1 MQRSLTDLEKSA
13 HEFLHYRDTTAS
25 GEKVRD
31 RAKAVLKAWLTLK
44 SAAGKMVNG
53 DVDENGN
60 RTLYFDEPLTI
71 GETTYTG
78 VQAQKKEATPA
89 IDIDAAKE
97 LLLAKGANASGE
109 GRDDVYYDKVFKR
122 RVIREF
128 DEDAL
133 LVLNQKGVVSDD
145 ELDALL
151 VSGEPTY
158 ALVVVKG

>member
-1 MQRSLTDLEKSA
+1 MRRALSDLEKSA

-25 GEKVRD
+25 AEKVRD
-31 RAKAVLKAWLTLK
+31 RAKAVLKGWLTLRNK
-44 SAAGKMVNG
+44 AGEMVNG

-71 GETTYTG
+71 GEATYTG
-78 VQAQKKEATPA
+78 VQAQKKEPTPA
-89 IDIDAAKE
+89 IDLDAAE
-97 LLLAKGANASGE
+97 TLLKGKGSEA
-109 GRDDVYYDKVFKR
+109 YDKVFKR

-133 LVLNQKGVVSDD
+133 LVLNQKGVLSDN
-145 ELDALL
+145 ELDGLL
-151 VSGEPTY
+151 VTGDPTY

>member
-1 MQRSLTDLEKSA
+1 MRRALSDLEKSA

-25 GEKVRD
+25 AEKIRD
-31 RAKAVLKAWLTLK
+31 RAKATIKEWLTAK
-44 SAAGKMVNG
+44 SEAGKMVNG
-53 DVDENGN
+53 DVDEDGN
-60 RTLYFDEPLTI
+60 RTLYFDDPLTI
-71 GETTYTG
+71 GETTYSG
-78 VQAQKKEATPA
+78 VQAQKREATPE
-89 IDIDAAKE
+89 IDIDAAE
-97 LLLAKGANASGE
+97 ALLKAKSSEA
-109 GRDDVYYDKVFKR
+109 YDKVFKR

-151 VSGEPTY
+151 VTGDPTY